1 MPRFMWFIIAALG
14 LIVGYYIYGKIVEK
28 VFEPN
33 PERKT
38 PAIELNDGVDY
49 VTMPRWK
56 LWLIQLLNIAGVGP
70 VFGPIMGALYGPT
83 ALLWIVFGSIFAGA
97 VHDYFSGMMSV
108 RYKGANV
115 PDIVGYSMGNIAK
128 QIMRVFAIL
137 LLLLV
142 GVVFATAPAGLLA
155 KLTPES
161 LDFMFWLAVIFIYY
175 FIATLVPIDKL
186 IGRIYPFFG
195 ALLIIMAVGITVT
208 LFTQRTDE
216 FFAWAE
222 WGVNQHP
229 QELPLWP
236 LMFITIAC
244 GALSGF
250 HATQSPLM
258 ARCMANEKEGR
269 FVFYGAMI
277 AEGFIGLVWATV
289 GMTFYPDPQ
298 SLLDTINAGTASAV
312 VYDSSI
318 ELMGSF
324 GGVLAILGVI
334 VLPITSGDTAF
345 RAARL
350 TIADTLHMEQTK
362 TAKRLVIA
370 VPVFAIGILLSQID
384 FNIIWRYFGWSNQ
397 TLAAIMLW
405 AAACYL
411 YRKGKCHWVCS
422 VPATF
427 ITAATMTY
435 IIYEPNMGFGV
446 NITTS
451 NIIGIV
457 IAVVCLVCFLA
468 FGRKPVAGA
477 PDINEV

>member
-1 MPRFMWFIIAALG
+1 MPRFMWFIIAAIA
-14 LIVGYYIYGKIVEK
+14 LIAGYYIYGKIVEK

-33 PERKT
+33 PNRKT
-38 PAIELNDGVDY
+38 PAITEADGVDY
-49 VTMPRWK
+49 VTMPKWK

-83 ALLWIVFGSIFAGA
+83 ALLWIVIGSIFAGA
-97 VHDYFSGMMSV
+97 VHDYFSGMLSV

-115 PDIVGYSMGNIAK
+115 PDIVGHNLGYVAK
-128 QIMRVFAIL
+128 IVMRIFAIL

-155 KLTPES
+155 KLTPEA
-161 LDFMFWLAVIFIYY
+161 LDFGVWLGIIFIYY
-175 FIATLVPIDKL
+175 FVATLVPIDKL
-186 IGRIYPFFG
+186 IGRIYPVFG
-195 ALLIIMAVGITVT
+195 ALLIIMAVGITLS
-208 LFTQRTDE
+208 LFIQMPDN
-216 FFAWAE
+216 FFSWAE
-222 WGVNQHP
+222 WGTNQHP
-229 QELPLWP
+229 QDLPLWP

-250 HATQSPLM
+250 HSTQSPLM
-258 ARCMANEKEGR
+258 ARCIENEKEGR

-289 GMTFYPDPQ
+289 GMTFYDSPDA
-298 SLLDTINAGTASAV
+298 LAGVINASTASGV

-318 ELMGSF
+318 ALMGTF

-350 TIADTLHMEQTK
+350 TIAEAFKYDQQK
-362 TAKRLVIA
+362 RVNRLVIA
-370 VPVFAIGILLSQID
+370 VPLFAIGIALSQID

-405 AAACYL
+405 TASAYL
-411 YRKGKCHWVCS
+411 YKKGKCHWIS
-422 VPATF
+422 TVPAVF
-427 ITAATMTY
+427 ITAAIVTY
-435 IIYEPNMGFGV
+435 ICYEPNMGFG
-446 NITTS
+446 IDIGTS
-451 NIIGIV
+451 NIIGV
-457 IAVVCLVCFLA
+457 VVAVVCLIAFLIY
-468 FGRKPVAGA
+468 GKREIRGA
-477 PDINEV
+477 PVDA